1 VYRIFTNPFYA
12 GILERDGKTYPGKHT
27 AMITVDE
34 FEKVQK
40 ILDDAVDRDMK
51 SINWRIP
58 E

>member
-1 VYRIFTNPFYA
+1 
-12 GILERDGKTYPGKHT
+12 
-27 AMITVDE
+27 MITVDE

-40 ILDDAVDRDMK
+40 ILGRRVDRDMK